1 MTQPVLDIQQLH
13 LSFPGFNGDVHALN
27 NVSLQ
32 INRGEIVG
40 LVGESGS
47 GKSVTAMLIMRLLPT
62 GSYCVH
68 RGQIS
73 LLGDDVLNAR
83 EKQLRQW
90 RGARVAMI
98 FQEPMTA
105 LNPTLRIGLQMM
117 DVIRHHQPISR
128 REARAKAIAL
138 LEEMQIPDAVE
149 VMSRY
154 PFELSGGM
162 RQRVMIA
169 LAFSCEPQ
177 LIIAD
182 EPTTALDVT
191 VQLQVLRLLKHKA
204 RASGTAVLFISHDMV
219 VVSQLCDSVYV
230 MYAGSVIESG
240 VTADI
245 IHHPRHPYT
254 IGLLQCA
261 PEHGVPRQPLPAIPG
276 TVPNLT
282 HLPEGC
288 AFRDRCYAAGAQCEN
303 VPALTACG
311 DNNQRCACWYPQQ
324 EVISVTLL
332 TLRDVHINFPA
343 RKNWLGKT
351 TEHVHAINGIDLQI
365 RRGETLG
372 IVGESGCG
380 KSTLAQ
386 LLMGML
392 QPSHGQYIRSGSQRI
407 MQMVF
412 QDPLSSL
419 NPRLP
424 VWRIITEPLW
434 IAKRS
439 SEQQRRA
446 LAEELAVQVGIR
458 PEYLDR
464 LPHAFSGGQRQR
476 IAIARALSSQ
486 PDVIVLDEP
495 TSALDISVQA
505 QILNLLVTLQVNRGL
520 TYVLISHNVSVI
532 RHMSDRVAVMYL
544 GQIVELGDAQ
554 QVLTA
559 PAHPYTRLLL
569 DSLPAIDKPL
579 EEEWALRKT
588 DLPGNRT
595 LPQGCFFYERCPL
608 ATHGC
613 EVRQSLTI
621 REDGREIRCWRA
633 L

>member
-47 GKSVTAMLIMRLLPT
+47 GKSVTAMLIMRLLQT

-204 RASGTAVLFISHDMV
+204 RASGTAVLFISHDMA

-240 VTADI
+240 VTAVLSI
-245 IHHPRHPYT
+245 
-254 IGLLQCA
+254 
-261 PEHGVPRQPLPAIPG
+261 IPG
-276 TVPNLT
+276 IRIPLVCSNAHQNMEYHASYYPPFQGRYQTSPICLK
-282 HLPEGC
+282 
-288 AFRDRCYAAGAQCEN
+288 AALFAIVAMRQ
-303 VPALTACG
+303 VH
-311 DNNQRCACWYPQQ
+311 
-324 EVISVTLL
+324 SV
-332 TLRDVHINFPA
+332 
-343 RKNWLGKT
+343 KT
-351 TEHVHAINGIDLQI
+351 S
-365 RRGETLG
+365 RR
-372 IVGESGCG
+372 
-380 KSTLAQ
+380 
-386 LLMGML
+386 
-392 QPSHGQYIRSGSQRI
+392 
-407 MQMVF
+407 
-412 QDPLSSL
+412 
-419 NPRLP
+419 
-424 VWRIITEPLW
+424 
-434 IAKRS
+434 
-439 SEQQRRA
+439 
-446 LAEELAVQVGIR
+446 
-458 PEYLDR
+458 
-464 LPHAFSGGQRQR
+464 
-476 IAIARALSSQ
+476 
-486 PDVIVLDEP
+486 
-495 TSALDISVQA
+495 
-505 QILNLLVTLQVNRGL
+505 
-520 TYVLISHNVSVI
+520 
-532 RHMSDRVAVMYL
+532 
-544 GQIVELGDAQ
+544 
-554 QVLTA
+554 
-559 PAHPYTRLLL
+559 
-569 DSLPAIDKPL
+569 
-579 EEEWALRKT
+579 
-588 DLPGNRT
+588 
-595 LPQGCFFYERCPL
+595 
-608 ATHGC
+608 
-613 EVRQSLTI
+613 
-621 REDGREIRCWRA
+621 
-633 L
+633 